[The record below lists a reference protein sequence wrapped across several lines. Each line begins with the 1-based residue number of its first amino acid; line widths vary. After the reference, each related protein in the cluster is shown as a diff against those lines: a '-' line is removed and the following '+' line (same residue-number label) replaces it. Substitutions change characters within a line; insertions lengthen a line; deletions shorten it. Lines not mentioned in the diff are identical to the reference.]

1 MSSLLATVIRGVVWG
16 VAFLGALTVHE
27 FAHGMVSS
35 RLGDP
40 TPKQSGRLTLNPIK
54 HLDLLG
60 TLAFF
65 LAHIGWAKPVPVD
78 PRYYRDPRRGLTL
91 VGLAGPLANFTLA
104 AVLAIPYRLGLHS
117 PTTTFGALVALF
129 LSVNVVVN
137 ISLGVFNLIPIP
149 PLDGSKVLAGLL
161 PPRYGYRIYQLES
174 FGPVLLLLVIMTG
187 AVDVVLQP
195 LFRFFIWLVLG
206 SAA

>member
-1 MSSLLATVIRGVVWG
+1 
-16 VAFLGALTVHE
+16 
-27 FAHGMVSS
+27 
-35 RLGDP
+35 
-40 TPKQSGRLTLNPIK
+40 LTLNPLK

-65 LAHIGWAKPVPVD
+65 VARIGWAKPVPVD

-91 VGLAGPLANFTLA
+91 VGIAGPLANFTLA
-104 AVLAIPYRLGLHS
+104 LVLAIPYRLGLNS
-117 PTTTFGALVALF
+117 PTTTGGVLLATF
-129 LSVNVVVN
+129 LYINVVVN

-174 FGPVLLLLVIMTG
+174 FGPILLLLVIMTG
-187 AVDVVLQP
+187 AVDVILQP
-195 LFRFFIWLVLG
+195 LFRFFTWFILG
-206 SAA
+206 PSA